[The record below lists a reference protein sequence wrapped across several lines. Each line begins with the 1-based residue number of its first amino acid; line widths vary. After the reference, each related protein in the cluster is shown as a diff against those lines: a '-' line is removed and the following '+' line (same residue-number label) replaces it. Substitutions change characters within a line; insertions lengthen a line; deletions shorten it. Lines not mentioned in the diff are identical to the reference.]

1 MTPRGKSST
10 KRRARSAGKRPARK
24 TTPAPS
30 RQGYTPSLGEYL
42 RRQRNLANKSLRKV
56 AAQTGIPTSL
66 LGEIEAGIRKPSRAI
81 LGSLAGALRL
91 SADTLYLQAG
101 VIDPQDPSE
110 SDVVRE
116 IERDPRLTQRQAEI
130 LIDLYRTFRQLDEQD
145 V

>member
-1 MTPRGKSST
+1 MSATGKST
-10 KRRARSAGKRPARK
+10 KRKRKSAAKRPARG
-24 TTPAPS
+24 TGAREASPPS
-30 RQGYTPSLGEYL
+30 FGEYL

-56 AAQTGIPTSL
+56 AQQTGIPSTL
-66 LGEIEAGIRKPSRAI
+66 LSEIEAGIRKPSRTI

-101 VIDPQDPSE
+101 VIDPRDPGE

-116 IERDPRLTQRQAEI
+116 IERDPLLTRRQADI
-130 LIDLYRTFRQLDEQD
+130 LIELYRTFRQLDDQE

>member
-1 MTPRGKSST
+1 MSATGKST
-10 KRRARSAGKRPARK
+10 KRKRKSAAKRPARG
-24 TTPAPS
+24 TAAREASSPS
-30 RQGYTPSLGEYL
+30 FGEYL

-56 AAQTGIPTSL
+56 AQQTGIPSTL
-66 LGEIEAGIRKPSRAI
+66 LSEIEAGIRKPSRTI

-101 VIDPQDPSE
+101 VIDPRDPGE

-116 IERDPRLTQRQAEI
+116 IDRDPLLTRRQADI
-130 LIDLYRTFRQLDEQD
+130 LIELYRTFRQLDDQE

>member
-1 MTPRGKSST
+1 MSPSGKTSS
-10 KRRARSAGKRPARK
+10 KRRSKAAPKRTARK
-24 TTPAPS
+24 TAPARS
-30 RQGYTPSLGEYL
+30 RQNYSPSLGEYL

-56 AAQTGIPTSL
+56 AQQTGIPTSL
-66 LGEIEAGIRKPSRAI
+66 LSDIEAGIRKPSRTI

-101 VIDPQDPSE
+101 VIDPQDPGE

-130 LIDLYRTFRQLDEQD
+130 LIDLYRTFRQLDEQI
-145 V
+145 